1 MATNFIGQ
9 SGDVLFDHAANIR
22 AFGLQ
27 FDHSGRVPGGQ
38 AAPFPGAAP
47 TPATGW
53 TGVPQSFS
61 PAMEMRLRVLDF
73 GVDKYG
79 LNAYIF
85 DSTND
90 GTTNYNRVLFSKS
103 KSGAAPDAVATLAK
117 GQIADVKVVIQGGAL
132 AGQTAGML
140 VKVEELTANLSRVRL
155 FHTSV
160 SRANASW
167 PTWPGEPG
175 FTGSFE
181 EYLAQKFPTSTAADF
196 AVLEAGVVS
205 EDTYVQQGLYW
216 KTGHEPM
223 LEYVVN
229 TYKPDLLLA
238 GMPTTDEFQH
248 QFLGLVS
255 EKVPNGGP
263 NPAFDDVNL
272 DGVKDGRVAAREAYI
287 RTAYQEADA
296 VLTKA
301 RALMGKDPTTFVSSD
316 HGFAPQFLAIDASQ
330 PLVELGLLSRP
341 QTSNCL
347 PAMGETIGKAKACWA
362 GGALQIYLNVAG
374 RDPAGGGFQQVA
386 AADVDRDRRRDQG
399 EVPRPR
405 RHERLDARRPA
416 RGLEGDRPRLHEGRG
431 AVHPERPEQHGRHG
445 PSHADGRRWSC
456 SRTRR
461 TSSTRRRRA
470 R

>member
-1 MATNFIGQ
+1 MLQAESIAQSAERGGLKVAQVEWAGGRNATIQGPTIDFQSFFSGRGVATNFIGQ
-9 SGDVLFDHAANIR
+9 PGDVLFDHAANIR

-27 FDHSGRVPGGQ
+27 FDHSAGYAAAKQRRSRAQRRRLRRAGR
-38 AAPFPGAAP
+38 
-47 TPATGW
+47 TC
-53 TGVPQSFS
+53 PQSFS

-90 GTTNYNRVLFSKS
+90 GTTNYDRVLFSPS

-117 GQIADVKVVIQGGAL
+117 GEIADVKVVIQGGAL

-140 VKVEELTANLSRVRL
+140 VKVEELTADLSRVRL

-160 SRANASW
+160 SRANATW

-205 EDTYVQQGLYW
+205 EETYVQQGLYW
-216 KTGHEPM
+216 ATGHEPM

-229 TYKPDLLLA
+229 TYKPDLLLV

-263 NPAFDDVNL
+263 NPAYDDVNL
-272 DGVKDGRVAAREAYI
+272 DGVKDGRVAAREAFI

-316 HGFAPQFLAIDASQ
+316 HGFAPQFLAIDASL

-347 PAMGETIGKAKACWA
+347 P
-362 GGALQIYLNVAG
+362 GG
-374 RDPAGGGFQQVA
+374 
-386 AADVDRDRRRDQG
+386 RRDDRQG
-399 EVPRPR
+399 E
-405 RHERLDARRPA
+405 
-416 RGLEGDRPRLHEGRG
+416 GLL
-431 AVHPERPEQHGRHG
+431 
-445 PSHADGRRWSC
+445 GRRC
-456 SRTRR
+456 VADLPQRR
-461 TSSTRRRRA
+461 GP
-470 R
+470 